1 MALSLQRGFYGSE
14 FFRPHHSY
22 YFSPFLCL
30 FDNIGLGILW
40 RKATEYLFGEKSQ
53 IYYRILWVIFVFL
66 GSVLALKTVWTMADI
81 ANGLM
86 AIPNLIAL
94 LFLSHIVLKE
104 CEKYLF
110 SNRLDEID
118 PDLE

>member
-1 MALSLQRGFYGSE
+1 
-14 FFRPHHSY
+14 
-22 YFSPFLCL
+22 
-30 FDNIGLGILW
+30 
-40 RKATEYLFGEKSQ
+40 
-53 IYYRILWVIFVFL
+53 
-66 GSVLALKTVWTMADI
+66 MADI

-94 LFLSHIVLKE
+94 LFLSPIVLKE